1 MDKKTAFIDL
11 EVGDE
16 VKGSEHI
23 DPSLQRFL
31 GVRGKV
37 VDIRG
42 PRIRVKFQGDLFP
55 SREMYEYELLK
66 IPSGV

>member
-1 MDKKTAFIDL
+1 MAKKTAFIDL

-16 VKGSEHI
+16 VEGGERI
-23 DPSLQRFL
+23 DPSLQRFQ
-31 GVRGKV
+31 GVKGKV

-55 SREMYEYELLK
+55 SREMYEYELKK
-66 IPSGV
+66 I